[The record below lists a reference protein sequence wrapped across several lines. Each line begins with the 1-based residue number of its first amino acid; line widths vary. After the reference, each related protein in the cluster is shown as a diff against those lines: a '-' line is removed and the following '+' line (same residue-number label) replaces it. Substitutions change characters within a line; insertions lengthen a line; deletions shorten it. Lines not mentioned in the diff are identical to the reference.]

1 MRHRAAK
8 PFVFLCC
15 LAPLIWLAAIGPDGW
30 GANPVETFNRF
41 LGDWALRFLL
51 LTLSVSPLAQ
61 LSRGAA
67 LLRFRRMIGLF
78 AFFYACLHLSS
89 YVVFDQFFDVAAIW
103 QDIVKR
109 NFITV
114 GMVSFVA
121 LILLAATSTNK
132 AIRRMGARNWQKL
145 HRLVYAIGIGAVAH
159 NIMMVKANYDE
170 ALIHAAILA
179 ILLGWRIAT
188 RRSRSTKNAAKPEI
202 AA

>member
-1 MRHRAAK
+1 MRHRLAK

-15 LAPLIWLAAIGPDGW
+15 LSPLIWLAAIGPDGW

-41 LGDWALRFLL
+41 LGDWALRFIL
-51 LTLSVSPLAQ
+51 LTLCVSPLAT
-61 LSRGAA
+61 LSHKAA

-103 QDIVKR
+103 RDIVKR

-114 GMVSFVA
+114 GMISFVA
-121 LILLAATSTNK
+121 LIPLAVTSTNK
-132 AIRRMGARNWQKL
+132 SMRRMGARNWQKL
-145 HRLVYAIGIGAVAH
+145 HRMVYAIGIGAVAH

-170 ALIHAAILA
+170 AIIHAIILA
-179 ILLGWRIAT
+179 LLLGWRVAT
-188 RRSRSTKNAAKPEI
+188 RRSRSAKKPANPKI